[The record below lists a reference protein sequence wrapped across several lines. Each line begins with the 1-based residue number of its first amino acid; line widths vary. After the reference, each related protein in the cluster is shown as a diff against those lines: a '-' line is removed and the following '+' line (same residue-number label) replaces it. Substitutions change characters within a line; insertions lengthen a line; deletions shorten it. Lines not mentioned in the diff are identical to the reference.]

1 MSNFFDVGV
10 SKLYAA
16 GTAGKEKEEERVVS
30 GMYELQRH
38 REGRA
43 GVHHRHTEG
52 ALLIVYADRMPR
64 FGYSAHNSGS
74 LPEFALRSVSGG
86 TRAAR
91 DAARVT
97 VPLVREGE
105 RMRGRGEEE
114 KEEDDRWAP
123 PFKKENVDWTCHVYA
138 M

>member
-38 REGRA
+38 REGCA

-64 FGYSAHNSGS
+64 FGYSAHNFGS
-74 LPEFALRSVSGG
+74 LPEFAAPASVSCAG
-86 TRAAR
+86 TERTRRTLA
-91 DAARVT
+91 T
-97 VPLVREGE
+97 V
-105 RMRGRGEEE
+105 
-114 KEEDDRWAP
+114 
-123 PFKKENVDWTCHVYA
+123 
-138 M
+138 